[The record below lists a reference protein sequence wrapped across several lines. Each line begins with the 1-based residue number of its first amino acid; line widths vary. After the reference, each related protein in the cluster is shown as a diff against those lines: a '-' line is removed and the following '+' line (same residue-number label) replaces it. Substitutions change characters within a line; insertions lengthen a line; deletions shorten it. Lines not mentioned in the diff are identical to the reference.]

1 MSRGLSIF
9 WNLPSALRLVRRIPI
24 RSSGLGG
31 VREARAAWP
40 PSGPFRQ
47 RHGEG
52 WAMRLPWCHAASD
65 VLNDLI
71 ISILVAIAAVLASG
85 LLDRVWDAL

>member
-1 MSRGLSIF
+1 MVGLAR
-9 WNLPSALRLVRRIPI
+9 PSLTAPRSRRIAF
-24 RSSGLGG
+24 
-31 VREARAAWP
+31 VRPLTAWP

-52 WAMRLPWCHAASD
+52 KGHETAVVSSD

-71 ISILVAIAAVLASG
+71 ISILVAIAAVLTSG